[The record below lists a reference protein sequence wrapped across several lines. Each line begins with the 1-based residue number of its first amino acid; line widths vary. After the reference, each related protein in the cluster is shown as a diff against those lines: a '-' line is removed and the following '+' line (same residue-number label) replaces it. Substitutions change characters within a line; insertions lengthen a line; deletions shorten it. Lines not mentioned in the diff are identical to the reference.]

1 MNQVQS
7 QYHHQQHWT
16 PRIPEAQCS
25 CLQACAHGPGID
37 RQSPSQLHCT
47 IIIIEHIHS
56 CRSIGPTPIIYS
68 DTRWITRVVAT
79 SKVVSCVLLPRDE
92 LLWVADAIRVT
103 TSQSAPR
110 GVVPSPT
117 NFSLSDIS
125 TILICHFPWNN
136 FSNQGNSKMMLPHTH
151 QTNNTWLHSKVQHKR
166 IASMRQKRGF
176 IHWFIKG

>member
-1 MNQVQS
+1 MSTFVC
-7 QYHHQQHWT
+7 
-16 PRIPEAQCS
+16 RC
-25 CLQACAHGPGID
+25 CAHGPGID

-47 IIIIEHIHS
+47 IIRIEHIHI

-79 SKVVSCVLLPRDE
+79 GKVVSCVLLPRDE

-125 TILICHFPWNN
+125 TNLICHFPWNN